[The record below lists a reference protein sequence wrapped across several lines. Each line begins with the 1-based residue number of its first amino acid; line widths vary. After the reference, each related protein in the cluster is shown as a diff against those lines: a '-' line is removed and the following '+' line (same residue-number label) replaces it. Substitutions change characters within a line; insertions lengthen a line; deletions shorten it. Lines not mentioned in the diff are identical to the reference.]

1 MGKGSFFFYV
11 SLHEEVKT
19 LPFLM
24 LPLAGLVMLLEPE
37 FRWHFQGT
45 TSSKGE
51 IGKELLPLAAM
62 GSE

>member
-1 MGKGSFFFYV
+1 M
-11 SLHEEVKT
+11 SLHGEVKT